1 MKNMAVII
9 GLLILGL
16 LAGYFSGLVGIGG
29 GIIIVPA
36 LVMIFGFTQHQAQ
49 GTTLA
54 LMIPPIGILAAI
66 SYYQKGFVDVKSA
79 AIICIGFVLGGY
91 LGGKMSLAIP
101 ENVLKTIFA
110 FLLIGVGIK
119 MLFSSGT
126 IFK

>member
-1 MKNMAVII
+1 MKNMAIII

>member
-1 MKNMAVII
+1 MAVII